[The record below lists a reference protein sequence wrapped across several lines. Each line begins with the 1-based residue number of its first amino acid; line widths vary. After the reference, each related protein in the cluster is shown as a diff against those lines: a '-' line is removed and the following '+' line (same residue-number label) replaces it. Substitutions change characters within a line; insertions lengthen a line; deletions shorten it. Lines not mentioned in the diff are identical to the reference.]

1 MYSVNGVDLQSSEL
15 EGLNLLV
22 AAEGEVRVAVLLP
35 RITFISRASL
45 IKGHGSDGGFL
56 FGGVTQRGF
65 NFVDDYATV
74 VALNKEEKR

>member
-35 RITFISRASL
+35 RITFISRARS
-45 IKGHGSDGGFL
+45 
-56 FGGVTQRGF
+56 
-65 NFVDDYATV
+65 TV
-74 VALNKEEKR
+74 SSKRILSSTTAYTKRA

>member
-1 MYSVNGVDLQSSEL
+1 MYIELYNGLHEA
-15 EGLNLLV
+15 G
-22 AAEGEVRVAVLLP
+22 
-35 RITFISRASL
+35 L

-65 NFVDDYATV
+65 DFVDDYATV

>member
-35 RITFISRASL
+35 RITFISRARS
-45 IKGHGSDGGFL
+45 
-56 FGGVTQRGF
+56 
-65 NFVDDYATV
+65 TV
-74 VALNKEEKR
+74 SSKSILSSITAYSKRA